1 MTKKPTTS
9 SKMADIGK
17 EDEKSGTSAED
28 KSHLGKLASSGRAAE
43 EGKPPE
49 GPKRQV
55 SSLSKRGTQV
65 QLSRE
70 ELLRRQLIQHREDIV
85 REAKNEIAKYIKG
98 ETKQLVD
105 TALDDGDWSVIDLSE
120 DINLRRLET
129 HRGSLLKIDEAL
141 RKIKEGSYGLCE
153 DCGEEISAA
162 RLNVMPFAI
171 YCKDCQEKREEFEKF
186 EREEL

>member
-1 MTKKPTTS
+1 MSKKPTTS
-9 SKMADIGK
+9 SKMADTEK
-17 EDEKSGTSAED
+17 EHVKNGPSAEE
-28 KSHLGKLASSGRAAE
+28 KSHLEKLTSSGRAAE
-43 EGKPPE
+43 AGQSSAEQ
-49 GPKRQV
+49 KRQV
-55 SSLSKRGTQV
+55 SGPSKGGTPM

-70 ELLRRQLIQHREDIV
+70 ELLKRHLIQHREEIV
-85 REAKNEIAKYIKG
+85 REAKDEIVRYTKG

-105 TALDDGDWSVIDLSE
+105 TALDDGDWSVIDISE
-120 DINLRRLET
+120 DVNLRRLET

-162 RLNVMPFAI
+162 RLKVMPFAI
-171 YCKDCQEKREEFEKF
+171 YCKDCQEKREEFEKI